1 MSATDRSASASTF
14 MRRNRA
20 MASYYKLNPDAPKAN
35 YSGAGGQENSAKVAG
50 ILAKPCCAP
59 PAPPSPPAPIMYT
72 VVYDGNEAT
81 SGSAP
86 VDSASP
92 YIAGSLVTVLGN
104 TGGLTRMGYVFRGWN
119 TKADGSGISYSAS
132 DTFMV
137 SENTILYARW
147 RES

>member
-35 YSGAGGQENSAKVAG
+35 YSGAGGQENSAKVTG
-50 ILAKPCCAP
+50 ILVKPCCSP
-59 PAPPSPPAPIMYT
+59 PIPPAPIVYT
-72 VVYDGNEAT
+72 VIYNGNEFT
-81 SGSAP
+81 GGSVP

-92 YIAGSLVTVLGN
+92 YIAGSSVTVLGA
-104 TGGLTRMGYVFRGWN
+104 GSLVRSGYGFNGWN
-119 TKADGSGISYSAS
+119 TKADGSGINYNAS
-132 DTFMV
+132 NTFIV
-137 SENTILYARW
+137 LENTILYARW